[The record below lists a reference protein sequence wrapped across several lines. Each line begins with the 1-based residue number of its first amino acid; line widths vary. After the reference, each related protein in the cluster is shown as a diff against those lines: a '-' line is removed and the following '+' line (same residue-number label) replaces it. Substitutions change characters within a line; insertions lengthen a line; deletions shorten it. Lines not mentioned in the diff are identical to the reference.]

1 MSQPQWI
8 TPAGSLSTIQEGVF
22 YQVPLQAT
30 AAGQD
35 VYYRLIA
42 GQLPEGIQVKLNGTI
57 EGVPK
62 PVAITQGVPAE
73 VSENVTSKFA
83 VRAFTERV
91 VNGVRVVDRIA
102 DRTFEIT
109 VTGNDPPKFITPPGR
124 IGTFYDGTEIDLQ
137 IEIND
142 PDPDDDVVVLLAAGE
157 LPPGVILTRQG
168 LITGFIEPLVG
179 PPGTAEAGWSRTP
192 NDEYPWDFV
201 TRSASRNYQFTL
213 EAYDGKEYGD
223 TRTFSI
229 YVYSRDSMTADT
241 TDFDASNTFI
251 TADASPTRTPVLIT
265 PEGDLG
271 RIRADN
277 WFAYKFD
284 AIDFDGDQVEF
295 AITVGEGVGFD
306 AEGTTFDEDDIG
318 FDRGN
323 FFLPPGL
330 TIDINSG
337 WFYGYIPDQGATE
350 QTYRFAVRVKKAS
363 NPDIISPYYYFT
375 ITIIGNIETEVIWI
389 TPQDLG
395 FIDNGAVSTLSIEAY
410 NTGGRALEYRLA
422 PGSDSR
428 LPQGLTLLPSG
439 NIVGR
444 VSFNTFA
451 LDGGTTTFDQ
461 ERSTRLAVD
470 PTTFDM
476 TCEFTVNAYAP
487 ISQDLGYQVSAF
499 TVTNGGSGYHP
510 VTVTVSSPPPGPE
523 AVGAT
528 AYAKVVNGV
537 ITDIIIDEPGFGYV
551 TAPTITID
559 APPPGGVTATAVA
572 TISGSRVTSITVTSG
587 GAGYRMPTVT
597 VSVPSQAFGSIQA
610 TAGAITVVNGRI
622 TEIAVGNPGR
632 GYITAPTVVIT
643 STAGSGATAVSSIAA
658 VATVNAVSVL
668 RRFTVMLRRQFNV
681 PYERLYIKAMPP
693 LADRNLVNQLL
704 LNQDIIPA
712 DRVYRRDDPN
722 FGVAQDVVYDHA
734 YGLAPATL
742 DDYARSLDINHYWKN
757 LLLGEIRTAQALAA
771 DGSVM
776 YEVVYSV
783 VLGGLTN
790 RAGESVSKT
799 IRWPYPIELDDS
811 SQITTVYP
819 ASLPNMR
826 DQVIDSVGQ
835 ISPALPLWMTSK
847 QADGRVLGFVPAW
860 VICYTQPGESA
871 RIAYN
876 IRELFGDQLNKVDF
890 KADRYELDRSQT
902 YNWDPAT
909 DSWIAFPES
918 TEWDIVNAY
927 ATSQVVYTINE
938 NELPSSETPLYYY
951 RAQRTV
957 PAGTLISNTY
967 YWKKINQATTFDQT
981 TTIFDGGSVKF
992 IVPADQYTSTD
1003 RRDKYLLYPRINIL
1017 G

>member
-1 MSQPQWI
+1 MAQPQWI

-22 YQVPLQAT
+22 YQVPLQA
-30 AAGQD
+30 QD
-35 VYYRLIA
+35 PDGGNVYYRLIA

-57 EGVPK
+57 EGVPR

-73 VSENVTSKFA
+73 VAENVTSKFA
-83 VRAFTERV
+83 VRAFTERWI
-91 VNGVRVVDRIA
+91 NGVQVVDRIA
-102 DRTFEIT
+102 DRTFELT
-109 VTGNDPPKFITPPGR
+109 VTGNDIPDFVTPPGR
-124 IGTFYDGTEIDLQ
+124 IGTYYDGTEVDLQ
-137 IEIND
+137 IEFTD
-142 PDPDDDVVVLLAAGE
+142 PDPGDDVVVLLAAGE
-157 LPPGVILTRQG
+157 LPPGTALSRRG
-168 LITGFIEPLVG
+168 LIAGFIEPLVG
-179 PPGTAEAGWSRTP
+179 PPGTAEAGWSLTP
-192 NDEYPWDFV
+192 NDEYPWDFI
-201 TRSASRNYQFTL
+201 TRSASRNYQFTV
-213 EAYDGKEYGD
+213 EITDGKSSNL
-223 TRTFSI
+223 RTFSI
-229 YVYSRDSMTADT
+229 YVYSRDSMSADT

-330 TIDINSG
+330 TIDLNTG

-375 ITIIGNIETEVIWI
+375 ITIIGNIETEVIWL

-395 FIDNGAVSTLSIEAY
+395 YINNGAVSTLSIEAY
-410 NTGGRALEYRLA
+410 NTGGRPLEYRLA
-422 PGSDSR
+422 PGSNSR

-451 LDGGTTTFDQ
+451 LDGGTTTFDT
-461 ERSTRLAVD
+461 ERTTRLAVD

-476 TCEFTVNAYAP
+476 TCDFTVNAYAP
-487 ISQDLGYQVSAF
+487 ISQDLGYQVSSF
-499 TVTNGGSGYHP
+499 TVINGGSGYHP
-510 VTVTVSSPPPGPE
+510 VTVTVSPPPPGPD
-523 AVGAT
+523 AVPAT
-528 AYAKVVNGV
+528 AKATVINGV
-537 ITDIIIDEPGFGYV
+537 IAAITVVDPGFGYV

-559 APPPGGVTATAVA
+559 VPPPGGVTATALA
-572 TISGSRVTSITVTSG
+572 QISGSKLSAVVVTSG
-587 GAGYRMPTVT
+587 GAGYRMPSVT

-610 TAGAITVVNGRI
+610 TAGAITVVGGVI
-622 TEIAVGNPGR
+622 TAIAVGNPGR
-632 GYITAPTVVIT
+632 GYVTAPTVTVT
-643 STAGSGATAVSSIAA
+643 STAGSGASAVSSIAA

-668 RRFTVMLRRQFNV
+668 RRFTLRLRRQFNV
-681 PYERLYIKAMPP
+681 PYERLYIRAMPP
-693 LADRNLVNQLL
+693 LEDRNLVNQLL

-712 DRVYRRDDPN
+712 DIVYRRDDPN
-722 FGVAQDVVYDHA
+722 FGVAQHVIYDHA

-742 DDYARSLDINHYWKN
+742 DDYARSLDINHYWKD
-757 LLLGEIRTAQALAA
+757 LVLGEIRTAQALDENGA
-771 DGSVM
+771 VM

-783 VLGGLTN
+783 VQGGMVN
-790 RAGESVSKT
+790 NQGESVSKSL
-799 IRWPYPIELDDS
+799 RWPYPIELDDS
-811 SQITTVYP
+811 TQITTVYP

-847 QADGRVLGFVPAW
+847 QSDGRVLGFVPAW
-860 VICYTQPGESA
+860 VICYTRPGESA
-871 RIAYN
+871 RVAYN
-876 IRELFGDQLNKVDF
+876 IREIFGVQLNKVDF

-909 DSWIAFPES
+909 DSWIP
-918 TEWDIVNAY
+918 
-927 ATSQVVYTINE
+927 
-938 NELPSSETPLYYY
+938 TPP
-951 RAQRTV
+951 T
-957 PAGTLISNTY
+957 
-967 YWKKINQATTFDQT
+967 ATTFDHT
-981 TTIFDGGSVKF
+981 TTIFDGGSVRF
-992 IVPADQYTSTD
+992 IAPADQYTSTD

>member
-1 MSQPQWI
+1 MAQPQWI

-22 YQVPLQAT
+22 YQVPLQARDPD
-30 AAGQD
+30 GGV

-42 GQLPEGIQVKLNGTI
+42 GRLPEGIQVRLNGTV
-57 EGVPK
+57 EGIPR

-73 VSENVTSKFA
+73 VSENITSKFA

-91 VNGVRVVDRIA
+91 INGVRVVDRIA
-102 DRTFEIT
+102 DRTFELT
-109 VTGNDPPKFITPPGR
+109 VTGNDVPEFVTPPGR
-124 IGTFYDGTEIDLQ
+124 IGTFYDGTEVELQ
-137 IEIND
+137 IEFTD
-142 PDPDDDVVVLLAAGE
+142 PDPDDDVIVKLAAGE
-157 LPPGVILTRQG
+157 LPPGVALTRSG
-168 LITGFIEPLVG
+168 LVAGFIEPLVG
-179 PPGTAEAGWSRTP
+179 PPGTAQAGWSITP

-201 TRSASRNYQFTL
+201 TRSASRNYEFTV
-213 EAYDGKEYGD
+213 EITDGKD
-223 TRTFSI
+223 SNLRTFSI
-229 YVYSRDSMTADT
+229 YVYSRDSMSADT

-389 TPQDLG
+389 TPEDLG
-395 FIDNGAVSTLSIEAY
+395 TINNGATSTLTIEAY

-461 ERSTRLAVD
+461 ERSTRLEVE

-487 ISQDLGYQVSAF
+487 ISQDLGYQVATF
-499 TVTNGGSGYHP
+499 FVTSGGSGYYQVP
-510 VTVTVSSPPPGPE
+510 VTVSAPPAAPD
-523 AVGAT
+523 AVQAT
-528 AYAKVVNGV
+528 AYATVVTPGV
-537 ITDIIIDEPGFGYV
+537 ITEITIDNPGFGYV
-551 TAPTITID
+551 TAPTITIGV
-559 APPPGGVTATAVA
+559 PPPGGIQATATA
-572 TISGSRVTSITVTSG
+572 TISGSRVTAIVVNNGGSG
-587 GAGYRMPTVT
+587 YEVPTVT
-597 VSVPSQAFGSIQA
+597 VGTPSQAFGSVQA
-610 TAGAITVVNGRI
+610 TAGAVTVVDGRVTVI
-622 TEIAVGNPGR
+622 SVGNPGR
-632 GYITAPTVVIT
+632 GYITAPTVTII
-643 STAGSGATAVSSIAA
+643 SDQGSGATAVSTIAA

-668 RRFTVMLRRQFNV
+668 KRFRIVINRAFNT

-693 LADRNLVNQLL
+693 LSDRNLVNQLL

-722 FGVAQDVVYDHA
+722 FGVAQNVVYDHA

-757 LLLGEIRTAQALAA
+757 LVLGEIRTAQALDAA
-771 DGSVM
+771 GNIM
-776 YEVVYSV
+776 YEVVYST

-790 RAGESVSKT
+790 RQGASVSKS

-811 SQITTVYP
+811 SEITTVYP

-835 ISPALPLWMTSK
+835 ISPALPAWMTSK
-847 QADGRVLGFVPAW
+847 QADGRVLGFTQAW
-860 VICYTQPGESA
+860 VICYTKPGESA

-876 IRELFGDQLNKVDF
+876 IREIFGDQLNKVDF

-902 YNWDPAT
+902 HNWDPDT
-909 DSWIAFPES
+909 DSWI
-918 TEWDIVNAY
+918 
-927 ATSQVVYTINE
+927 
-938 NELPSSETPLYYY
+938 PSP
-951 RAQRTV
+951 
-957 PAGTLISNTY
+957 PA
-967 YWKKINQATTFDQT
+967 ATTFDDT
-981 TTIFDGGSVKF
+981 TTIFDGGSVRF
-992 IVPADQYTSTD
+992 IAPADQYTSTD
-1003 RRDKYLLYPRINIL
+1003 RFDKYLLYPRINIL

>member
-1 MSQPQWI
+1 
-8 TPAGSLSTIQEGVF
+8 
-22 YQVPLQAT
+22 
-30 AAGQD
+30 
-35 VYYRLIA
+35 
-42 GQLPEGIQVKLNGTI
+42 
-57 EGVPK
+57 
-62 PVAITQGVPAE
+62 
-73 VSENVTSKFA
+73 
-83 VRAFTERV
+83 VRAFTERWI
-91 VNGVRVVDRIA
+91 NGVQVVDRIA
-102 DRTFEIT
+102 DRTFELT
-109 VTGNDPPKFITPPGR
+109 VTGNDIPDFVTPPGR
-124 IGTFYDGTEIDLQ
+124 IGTYYDGTEVDLQ
-137 IEIND
+137 IEFTD

-157 LPPGVILTRQG
+157 LPPGTALSRRG
-168 LITGFIEPLVG
+168 LIAGFIEPLVG
-179 PPGTAEAGWSRTP
+179 PPGTAEAGWSLTP
-192 NDEYPWDFV
+192 NDEYPWDFI
-201 TRSASRNYQFTL
+201 TRSASRNYQFTV
-213 EAYDGKEYGD
+213 EITDGKSSNL
-223 TRTFSI
+223 RTFSI
-229 YVYSRDSMTADT
+229 YVYSRDSMSADT

-330 TIDINSG
+330 TIDLNTG

-375 ITIIGNIETEVIWI
+375 ITIIGNIETEVIWL

-395 FIDNGAVSTLSIEAY
+395 YINNGAVSTLSIEAY
-410 NTGGRALEYRLA
+410 NTGGRPLEYRLA
-422 PGSDSR
+422 PGSNSR

-451 LDGGTTTFDQ
+451 LDGGTTTFDT
-461 ERSTRLAVD
+461 ERTTRLAVD

-476 TCEFTVNAYAP
+476 TCDFTVNAYAP
-487 ISQDLGYQVSAF
+487 ISQDLGYQVSSF
-499 TVTNGGSGYHP
+499 TVINGGSGYHP
-510 VTVTVSSPPPGPE
+510 VTVTVSPPPPGPD
-523 AVGAT
+523 AVPAT
-528 AYAKVVNGV
+528 AKATVINGV
-537 ITDIIIDEPGFGYV
+537 IAAITVVDPGFGYV

-559 APPPGGVTATAVA
+559 VPPPGGVTATALA
-572 TISGSRVTSITVTSG
+572 QISGSKLSAVVVTSG
-587 GAGYRMPTVT
+587 GAGYRMPSVT

-610 TAGAITVVNGRI
+610 TAGAITVVGGVI
-622 TEIAVGNPGR
+622 TAIAVGNPGR
-632 GYITAPTVVIT
+632 GYVTAPTVTVT
-643 STAGSGATAVSSIAA
+643 STAGSGASAVSSIAA

-668 RRFTVMLRRQFNV
+668 RRFTLRLRRQFNV
-681 PYERLYIKAMPP
+681 PYERLYIRAMPP
-693 LADRNLVNQLL
+693 LEDRNLVNQLL

-712 DRVYRRDDPN
+712 DIVYRRDDPN
-722 FGVAQDVVYDHA
+722 FGVAQHVIYDHA

-742 DDYARSLDINHYWKN
+742 DDYARSLDINHYWKD
-757 LLLGEIRTAQALAA
+757 LVLGEIRTAQALDENGA
-771 DGSVM
+771 VM

-783 VLGGLTN
+783 VQGGMVN
-790 RAGESVSKT
+790 NQGESVSKSL
-799 IRWPYPIELDDS
+799 RWPYPIELDDS
-811 SQITTVYP
+811 TQITTVYP

-847 QADGRVLGFVPAW
+847 QSDGRVLGFVPAW
-860 VICYTQPGESA
+860 VICYTRPGESA
-871 RIAYN
+871 RVAYN
-876 IRELFGDQLNKVDF
+876 IREIFGVQLNKVDF

-909 DSWIAFPES
+909 DSWIP
-918 TEWDIVNAY
+918 
-927 ATSQVVYTINE
+927 
-938 NELPSSETPLYYY
+938 TPP
-951 RAQRTV
+951 T
-957 PAGTLISNTY
+957 
-967 YWKKINQATTFDQT
+967 ATTFDHT
-981 TTIFDGGSVKF
+981 TTIFDGGSVRF
-992 IVPADQYTSTD
+992 IAPADQYTSTD